1 VLLQADGQTVADLSE
16 GLASTNSQVSD
27 LAAALQEM
35 QQQLAAAQNG
45 LNGLQDSLSS
55 HAADGAMH
63 AGQHAGNLPPS
74 AAQGPQGELLPALAA
89 KVSALESALPGL
101 QAAVAAAQQPRR
113 VSGEMPASSKLVQAL
128 AAQLAD
134 LGTQVS
140 HFTAHSPGAGSSQ
153 SADALN
159 AAANGGMMPAGTEGA
174 GGEAGYPTA
183 GLGVELAAELDGRL
197 SGLEALVQDL
207 AAMKADQAGM
217 QELRALLADT
227 ATQVGHTKG
236 DSVATEST

>member
-1 VLLQADGQTVADLSE
+1 VLLQADGQTVADLSD

-27 LAAALQEM
+27 LAAALQDM

-45 LNGLQDSLSS
+45 LDGLQDSFSS

-63 AGQHAGNLPPS
+63 AGQHTGLLEPNS
-74 AAQGPQGELLPALAA
+74 AQGELLSALAA
-89 KVSALESALPGL
+89 KVSAVESALPGL
-101 QAAVAAAQQPRR
+101 QAAAQQPRR

-134 LGTQVS
+134 LGAQVCRL
-140 HFTAHSPGAGSSQ
+140 AAQSPSAGSSQ
-153 SADALN
+153 SADTSV
-159 AAANGGMMPAGTEGA
+159 AAADGGMMPAGAEGA
-174 GGEAGYPTA
+174 GGYPAAGF
-183 GLGVELAAELDGRL
+183 GVELAAELDGRL
-197 SGLEALVQDL
+197 SDLEALVQDL

-227 ATQVGHTKG
+227 ATQVGHSK
-236 DSVATEST
+236 DSGAALLSG